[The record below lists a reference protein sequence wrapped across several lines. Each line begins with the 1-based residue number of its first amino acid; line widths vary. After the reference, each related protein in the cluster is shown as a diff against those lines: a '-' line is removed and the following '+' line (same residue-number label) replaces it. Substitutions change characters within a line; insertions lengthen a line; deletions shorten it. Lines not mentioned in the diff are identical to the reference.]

1 MSHPDVSEK
10 RTLILVVD
18 DDTSIRELVR
28 EALEHFQ
35 FTVVEARNGK
45 DGIAAFAAHKPEL
58 VLMDVRMPEM
68 DGFQATAELRR
79 LPAAATTPILIL
91 TGLDDTDSIRR
102 AYEAGATDFA
112 SKPINLFVLGHRVR
126 YMLRAKRAV
135 DDLRESEAR
144 LAHAQR
150 IAHLGNWEREL
161 KSGRMHWSE
170 EMYRIYGVDPRTF
183 TPSLPTYLELIQN
196 QDRELVAR
204 ATGEAVRREG
214 PYSFDAR
221 IVMPDGAVRHVHEQ
235 AEVVFDEDGTPLRL
249 AGTTQDITERKQ
261 IEDQIRFLA
270 YYDGLTRLPN
280 RALFM
285 ERLNQALAAAQRQ
298 GRTLAMLFLDLDR
311 FKRINDTLGHT
322 VGDRL
327 LQAVSE
333 RLKKCLRSTDT
344 IARGDPMVSTDTV
357 ARLGGDEF
365 IVTITDIARG
375 EDAAKIARRVL
386 DCLND
391 PFKLEEH
398 EVVVT
403 GSIGISLFPHD
414 GSDVETLLKNA
425 DSAMYHA
432 KDAGRGT
439 YQFYSKSMNAA
450 AVQRLALEN
459 ALRKAL
465 DREEFLLYFQPQ
477 VDVATGTIFGAEALI
492 RWKHPDLGMVSPAD
506 FIPLAEETGLILP
519 VGEWVLRSAAA
530 QGKAWQ
536 DLGFGAMIVAVNL
549 SGRQFR
555 QQQLV
560 RTVENVLKATGFD
573 PRCLELEITESI
585 LVQSVEDTITTLKR
599 IRAMGLRVSVD
610 DFGTGYSSLTYLKRF
625 PIDTLKID
633 QSFTRDI
640 ATNPGDAAITA
651 AIIAMSRGLKMA
663 VIAEGVETEVQRD
676 CLVQRDCRLMQGYL
690 FGKPVPADQF
700 RLLLE
705 KQAARQKPPTRTASR
720 RRAAR

>member
-1 MSHPDVSEK
+1 MSHPDATDK

-18 DDTSIRELVR
+18 DDTSIRELVK

-35 FTVVEARNGK
+35 FAVVEARNGR
-45 DGIAAFAAHKPEL
+45 DGIATFMAHKPEL

-79 LPAAATTPILIL
+79 LPAAANTPILIL

-150 IAHLGNWEREL
+150 IARLGNWEREV

-170 EMYRIYGVDPRTF
+170 EMFRIYGVDPKTF
-183 TPSLPTYLELIQN
+183 TPSLTTYLDLVQP

-204 ATGEAVRREG
+204 ATGEAVRKEG

-235 AEVVFDEDGTPLRL
+235 AEVVFDDDGTPLRL

-285 ERLNQALAAAQRQ
+285 ERLNQALATAQRQ

-311 FKRINDTLGHT
+311 FKRINDTLGHS

-344 IARGDPMVSTDTV
+344 IARGDPMASTDTV

-386 DCLND
+386 DCLD
-391 PFKLEEH
+391 EPFKLEAH

-450 AVQRLALEN
+450 AFQRLALEN
-459 ALRKAL
+459 SLRKAL
-465 DREEFLLYFQPQ
+465 DREELLLHFQPQ
-477 VDVATGTIFGAEALI
+477 VDVTTGTIFGAEALV
-492 RWKHPDLGMVSPAD
+492 RWKHPELGMVSPAD

-519 VGEWVLRSAAA
+519 MGEWILRSAAA

-536 DLGFGAMIVAVNL
+536 DLGLGALIVAVNL

-560 RTVENVLKATGFD
+560 RTVESVLKTTGID

-599 IRAMGLRVSVD
+599 IRAMGPRVSVD

-640 ATNPGDAAITA
+640 ATNPEDAAITA
-651 AIIAMSRGLKMA
+651 AIIAMSQGLRMA
-663 VIAEGVETEVQRD
+663 VIAEGVETEIQRD
-676 CLVQRDCRLMQGYL
+676 CLLQRGCRLMQGYL
-690 FGKPVPADQF
+690 FSKPVPAEQF

-705 KQAARQKPPTRTASR
+705 KQARRRPPSRTAGR

>member
-1 MSHPDVSEK
+1 VSGPDVPEK
-10 RTLILVVD
+10 QPVILVVD
-18 DDTSIRELVR
+18 DDTSIRELVK
-28 EALEHFQ
+28 ETLEHFQ
-35 FTVVEARNGK
+35 FAVVEARNGRE
-45 DGIAAFAAHKPEL
+45 GVAAFAAHRPDL
-58 VLMDVRMPEM
+58 VLMDVRMAEM
-68 DGFQATAELRR
+68 DGFQATAALRR

-112 SKPINLFVLGHRVR
+112 SKPINLFILGHRVR
-126 YMLRAKRAV
+126 YMLRAKRNV
-135 DDLRESEAR
+135 DDLRDSEAR

-150 IAHLGNWEREL
+150 IARLGNWEREL
-161 KSGRMHWSE
+161 KSGRMRWSE
-170 EMYRIYGVDPRTF
+170 EMYRIFGVDPKTF
-183 TPSLPTYLELIQN
+183 TPSLQAYLELVQP

-221 IVMPDGAVRHVHEQ
+221 IVMPDGGVRHVHEQ
-235 AEVVFDEDGTPLRL
+235 AEIVLDDEDTPLRL
-249 AGTTQDITERKQ
+249 AGTTQDITERKR

-280 RALFM
+280 RALFT
-285 ERLNQALAAAQRQ
+285 ERLHQELAAAGRQ

-322 VGDRL
+322 LGDRL

-344 IARGDPMVSTDTV
+344 IARGDPLASADTV

-365 IVTITDIARG
+365 IVTIADIARG
-375 EDAAKIARRVL
+375 EDAAKIAGRVL
-386 DCLND
+386 ESLNE

-414 GSDVETLLKNA
+414 GADVETLLKNA

-450 AVQRLALEN
+450 AFQRLALEN

-465 DREEFLLYFQPQ
+465 EREELILYYQPQ
-477 VDVATGTIFGAEALI
+477 VDVSTGAIFGAEALI
-492 RWKHPDLGMVSPAD
+492 RWRHPDLGMVSPAD

-519 VGEWVLRSAAA
+519 IGEWVLRAAGA

-536 DLGFGAMIVAVNL
+536 DAGFGPLIVAVNL
-549 SGRQFR
+549 SGRQFK

-560 RTVENVLKATGFD
+560 QTVEEALKATGFD

-585 LVQSVEDTITTLKR
+585 LVQKVDDTLTTLKR
-599 IRAMGLRVSVD
+599 VRAMGLRVSVD
-610 DFGTGYSSLTYLKRF
+610 DFGTGYSSLTYLKSF

-640 ATNPGDAAITA
+640 ATDAGDAAITA
-651 AIIAMSRGLKMA
+651 AIIAISRGLKMA
-663 VIAEGVETEVQRD
+663 VIAEGVETEEQRD
-676 CLVQRDCRLMQGYL
+676 HLLQRGCRLMQGYL
-690 FGKPVPADQF
+690 FGRPVPADQF

-705 KQAARQKPPTRTASR
+705 RQAAGQKPATRAGSR